1 MIGNLVL
8 VALIVAA
15 MTTVALRGR
24 VERRLAL
31 RNAARRKNEA
41 ALVIAGSLL
50 GTALITGSYIT
61 GDTLDSS
68 IRGAA
73 YDQLGPIDEIIVVPD
88 NDQAEKVE
96 EELVQRNDPRIDGVM
111 SITAV
116 PASLSTVDETDA
128 LAEPEAQ
135 LIEAD
140 FADARAFG
148 DDPEATGIRGPTP
161 APGEVAVTEDL
172 AETLNARPGE
182 RVRAFLYGSKVDLKV
197 DRVLPRL
204 GIAGFWL
211 GFESTSANAFVAPG
225 TIAGLGTG
233 KVPRGAIPPLSTILV
248 SNRGDVEGGAALTPQ
263 VTQVIDDVVG
273 AGGFG
278 LRVEPVKSDTLD
290 EAEVQGKEFGEL
302 FLGIGTFA
310 IVAGVLLL
318 VNIFVMLSEERKGQ
332 LGMLRAVGLKRAHLV
347 RMFALEGFFYSIV
360 AGVVGAFLGI
370 GVGWAIVKIAAP
382 IFSRSEEFALEL
394 MFSMTAE
401 SVVAGFSLG
410 LLITTLTIVLTSVR
424 ISRINIIRAIRDLPE
439 PIGRMARKRSVV
451 FGSMF
456 SAAMV
461 AGAIAAF
468 STEGMWLAA
477 MLCPPLAVF
486 GLLPVLSRIMGRRLP
501 VMLVSGLTLLW
512 GIFGNTITG
521 NRFFEEGDI
530 FAFVVQGVL
539 LTLSAVVLLS
549 QTTDYWE
556 RVIRRVAARNLPV
569 RLGIAYPIARRF
581 RTGLTLGMYALVI
594 FTMTFIA
601 VLSSVFG
608 GQVEETTL
616 RVAGGFDVF
625 ATASASDPPTETEI
639 ESVDPVTEAATLVY
653 GEPLF
658 QTDASPE
665 PQAWPASGYEN
676 DFVEIGPPEIEE
688 RDLKEFSTEAEVWT
702 EVASDES
709 LVVIPSFFLQ
719 EGGGPP
725 TEVVEPGETIAVTDP
740 VTGQRSERTVAAI
753 YSDDYTFSGVF
764 MSRKSLENILGARA
778 APSRF
783 FIQSEGSGS
792 ENAALATELQGE
804 FLANGVEAD
813 TFSALVEEFQA
824 INLQFFELMQGYLAL
839 GLIVGIA
846 GLGVVMVRAVRERR
860 REIGVLRALGFL
872 SPQVRKSFLLES
884 GFTAIQGILIGAA
897 LALVTAAQLIATNEF
912 GESAAFTVPWLQLA
926 ILCGTALL
934 ASLLATAWPAQ
945 QASQI
950 PPAVALRVAE

>member
-1 MIGNLVL
+1 MAGNLIL
-8 VALIVAA
+8 VALILAA
-15 MTTVALRGR
+15 MVAVALRGP

-31 RNAARRKNEA
+31 RNAGRRKNEA

-73 YDQLGPIDEIIVVPD
+73 YNQLGPIDEIIVVPD
-88 NDQAEKVE
+88 KARATRIEQGLE
-96 EELVQRNDPRIDGVM
+96 QRSDSRIDGLM

-116 PASLSTVDETDA
+116 PASVSTVGAADA

-140 FADARAFG
+140 FSEARAFG
-148 DDPEATGIRGPTP
+148 GDPDATGIRGPTP
-161 APGEVAVTEDL
+161 GAGEVAVTEDL
-172 AETLNARPGE
+172 AETLDARPGD
-182 RVRAFLYGSKVDLKV
+182 RVRTFLYGSEVNLTV

-225 TIAGLGTG
+225 TIAEVTEG
-233 KVPRGAIPPLSTILV
+233 KVPPGAIPPLATILV
-248 SNRGDVEGGAALTPQ
+248 SNRGDVEGGAALTNQ
-263 VTQVIDDVVG
+263 VTDVIEDVVG
-273 AGGFG
+273 TGDVA
-278 LRVEPVKSDTLD
+278 LRVEPVKRDTLD

-310 IVAGVLLL
+310 IVAGILLL
-318 VNIFVMLSEERKGQ
+318 VNIFVMLSQERKGQ

-347 RMFALEGFFYSIV
+347 RMFAMEGFLYSIV
-360 AGVVGAFLGI
+360 AGIVGAFLGI
-370 GVGWAIVKIAAP
+370 GVGWAIVKVAAP

-394 MFSMTAE
+394 TFSMTAE

-439 PIGRMARKRSVV
+439 PTGRAARRRTIVL
-451 FGSMF
+451 GSTF
-456 SAAMV
+456 SAAMI
-461 AGAIAAF
+461 AGAVAAF
-468 STEGMWLAA
+468 STEGTWLAA

-486 GLLPVLSRIMGRRLP
+486 GLVPLFGSMVGRRAPLM
-501 VMLVSGLTLLW
+501 VASGLTLLW

-539 LTLSAVVLLS
+539 LTFSAVVLLS

-569 RLGIAYPIARRF
+569 RLGLAYPIARRF

-608 GQVEETTL
+608 GQVEETTR
-616 RVAGGFDVF
+616 RVAGGFDIF
-625 ATASASDPPTETEI
+625 ATASASDPPTEAKI
-639 ESVDPVTEAATLVY
+639 EAVEPVTEAATLVY

-658 QTDASPE
+658 ETKASPE
-665 PQAWPASGYEN
+665 PEAWPASGYET
-676 DFVEIGPPEIEE
+676 DFVEIGAPEIEK
-688 RDLKEFSTEAEVWT
+688 RDVEEFSSEAEVWAD
-702 EVASDES
+702 VAADPS
-709 LVVIPSFFLQ
+709 LVVVPSFFLQ

-725 TEVVEPGETIAVTDP
+725 TEVVEPGETITVTDP
-740 VTGQRSERTVAAI
+740 VTGKESERTVAAI

-764 MSRKSLENILGARA
+764 MSRESLTDLLGPRA

-783 FIQSEGSGS
+783 FIQSEGSDS
-792 ENAALATELQGE
+792 ENAELAGELQGE
-804 FLANGVEAD
+804 LLANGVEAD
-813 TFSALVEEFQA
+813 TFTALVEEFQS
-824 INLQFFELMQGYLAL
+824 INLQFFKLMQGYLAL

-860 REIGVLRALGFL
+860 REIGVLRSLGFL
-872 SPQVRKSFLLES
+872 SPSVRKAFLLES
-884 GFTAIQGILIGAA
+884 GFTALQGILIGAA

-912 GESAAFTVPWLQLA
+912 GESATFTVPWMQLGV
-926 ILCGTALL
+926 LCGSALL